1 MASLIENLIDV
12 LEKENTEY
20 KELLQISKEKTEAIV
35 HNNVE
40 KLQDIVG
47 REQKLIEKLDRLEA
61 AREEHIDDIANVL
74 NVPVEKMKV
83 DLLIRM
89 MEKQPKEQA
98 ALIKV
103 HDELKSTM
111 NQMITI
117 NDNNKM
123 LLQES
128 LDMLEFEINLIRNS
142 RMEPATA
149 NYDKGAYGVSQPS
162 MGSGTFDA
170 KQ

>member
-98 ALIKV
+98 ALISV
-103 HDELKSTM
+103 LHLHTA
-111 NQMITI
+111 
-117 NDNNKM
+117 
-123 LLQES
+123 LQ
-128 LDMLEFEINLIRNS
+128 FKIFFQKIAVVRLIG
-142 RMEPATA
+142 M
-149 NYDKGAYGVSQPS
+149 VV
-162 MGSGTFDA
+162 FL
-170 KQ
+170 